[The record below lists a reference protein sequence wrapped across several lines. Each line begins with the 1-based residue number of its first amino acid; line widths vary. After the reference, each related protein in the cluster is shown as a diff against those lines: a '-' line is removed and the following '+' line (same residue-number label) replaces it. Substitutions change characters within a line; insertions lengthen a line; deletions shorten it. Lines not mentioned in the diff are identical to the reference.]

1 MKQIEVILERFL
13 FASRWLMAPMYVG
26 MSISLLLLFWAF
38 LKEMIELIAEIPHIT
53 ANDVTLGVLG
63 LIDLS
68 LTANLVMIV
77 LFSGYQNFVSKMDID
92 EDHVDRPDWWGKV
105 DFSSLKM
112 KLISSMVAISGI
124 HLLKVFMQIE
134 NVSREHLIGMIA
146 LHFAFVIS
154 GVLLALMDYVSAKA
168 DSHKTH

>member
-63 LIDLS
+63 LG
-68 LTANLVMIV
+68 
-77 LFSGYQNFVSKMDID
+77 FFVP
-92 EDHVDRPDWWGKV
+92 R
-105 DFSSLKM
+105 
-112 KLISSMVAISGI
+112 
-124 HLLKVFMQIE
+124 
-134 NVSREHLIGMIA
+134 RRR
-146 LHFAFVIS
+146 
-154 GVLLALMDYVSAKA
+154 
-168 DSHKTH
+168 